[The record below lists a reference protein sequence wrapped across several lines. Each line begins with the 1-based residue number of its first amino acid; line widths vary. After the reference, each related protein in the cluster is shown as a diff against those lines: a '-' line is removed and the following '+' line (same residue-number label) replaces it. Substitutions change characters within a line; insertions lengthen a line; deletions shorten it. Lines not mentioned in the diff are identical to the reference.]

1 MCSIYKKSPF
11 LKMQKYTKKSNY
23 CNNQK
28 KDVSLHRNSQGLHRV
43 QIALRQYFE
52 SDVSLRFPLQTRG
65 GRKGNRVQIASCRA
79 TVNRRYHGMAE
90 HAIGPL
96 QVREGATPET
106 KARRPAAMS
115 FFSGNA
121 FASKAIVLHRPTPDG
136 PSAFPVPHCALSAR
150 HDDKKN

>member
-1 MCSIYKKSPF
+1 
-11 LKMQKYTKKSNY
+11 MQKYTKKSNY

-28 KDVSLHRNSQGLHRV
+28 KDVSLHCNSQGLHRV

-52 SDVSLRFPLQTRG
+52 SDVSLRFPLQIRG

-90 HAIGPL
+90 YAIGPL

-115 FFSGNA
+115 IFPTMLSRQRRLSTTA
-121 FASKAIVLHRPTPDG
+121 PPWTVLLLSLCRIAHCQPDTMT
-136 PSAFPVPHCALSAR
+136 
-150 HDDKKN
+150 KKIIEQ